1 MKIEFVLKLLL
12 SLCLI
17 VSHRKGEST
26 CRRRGWRETLS
37 ISLMHDNF
45 ETLTFAT
52 AVSVALL
59 VRREKKKTVLM
70 VSPGLDS
77 KACWKDNAL
86 SSKWGMRLFILLMKG
101 IYASL
106 WIHGYLCVP
115 FYCKRFKALPPIANT
130 IKGKRTPPWTNK
142 GGQKIGLA

>member
-77 KACWKDNAL
+77 KA
-86 SSKWGMRLFILLMKG
+86 
-101 IYASL
+101 Y
-106 WIHGYLCVP
+106 
-115 FYCKRFKALPPIANT
+115 
-130 IKGKRTPPWTNK
+130 
-142 GGQKIGLA
+142 